1 MFPRSATQLLKASF
15 QRTQKALQ
23 HTIYDV
29 TETLAEIQ
37 GKTEVKSQ
45 LERVRKQ
52 NDDRYQ
58 GNLWL
63 TAYQNR
69 DLVREDI
76 ETIRGITLGV
86 MDCVKTGVGKAQETT
101 QALQETLERAIEGSQ
116 LAQDL
121 KQAIIELIQHDSD
134 LVKYGL
140 ATQKEAL
147 LETLSSLFEGKAD
160 RGSIQYFLDEVEND
174 EVENMDSSEFKPI
187 SSPSFQEKLQQ
198 TMRYVVQRSQE
209 DSRLLAQWLENTL
222 YDGVE
227 FHSQDTHSGLSKAL
241 ATERGQNNDRNQQN
255 RLQETAKAVSTIR
268 EGWQALR
275 GVFMPQQVS
284 MGR

>member
-23 HTIYDV
+23 HTVYDV

-37 GKTEVKSQ
+37 GKTKVKRQ
-45 LERVRKQ
+45 LERVRKK
-52 NDDRYQ
+52 NNDRYQ

-63 TAYQNR
+63 TAYHNR
-69 DLVREDI
+69 DCVIEDI
-76 ETIRGITLGV
+76 ETIRDITLGV

-101 QALQETLERAIEGSQ
+101 QALQETLERAIEGSK

-121 KQAIIELIQHDSD
+121 KQATIELIRNNRD
-134 LVKYGL
+134 LVKYEL
-140 ATQKEAL
+140 ATQKAAL
-147 LETLSSLFEGKAD
+147 LETLSSFFEGKAD
-160 RGSIQYFLDEVEND
+160 KGSIQYFLDEVEND
-174 EVENMDSSEFKPI
+174 EVENIDSSEFKPI
-187 SSPSFQEKLQQ
+187 SSPSFPAKLQQ
-198 TMRYVVQRSQE
+198 TMNYVVRRSEE

-227 FHSQDTHSGLSKAL
+227 FHSQDTHSALSKAL
-241 ATERGQNNDRNQQN
+241 STEREQNKERNQQN

-275 GVFMPQQVS
+275 GVFVPQQTA